1 MPASYLN
8 SLGNSQIQEGQYMPA
23 ASELHGKGVD
33 TIGTT
38 STIAKEGAIEN
49 SAEMQ
54 TNMTSKIK
62 AAEMTT
68 DPDGNQNPQSI
79 QEGTENQ
86 YDTGIFSEI
95 EPSKLISLQQQNS
108 SRLQDNMSPEVNLN
122 TNLNIAPQAAHF
134 GQNQLN

>member
-1 MPASYLN
+1 
-8 SLGNSQIQEGQYMPA
+8 MPA

>member
-8 SLGNSQIQEGQYMPA
+8 SLGSSQIQDAMHIQ
-23 ASELHGKGVD
+23 ASSEIQGTIGD
-33 TIGTT
+33 TIGKA
-38 STIAKEGAIEN
+38 STIGKDGAIDN

-68 DPDGNQNPQSI
+68 DPDGNMLPQSI
-79 QEGTENQ
+79 QDGENQ

-95 EPSKLISLQQQNS
+95 EASKLISLQQQQS
-108 SRLQDNMSPEVNLN
+108 SRFQENMSPEVNLN
-122 TNLNIAPQAAHF
+122 TQFNAAPHAQW
-134 GQNQLN
+134 N